1 MIATGNHAV
10 AYAVKAARADVVAAY
25 PITPQTQIVE
35 KLAEFLTNGEM
46 RGKYIRVESEHSALS
61 ACYGAAACGARA
73 FTATS
78 SQGLLYMNEVVFW
91 TGLGRIPMVM
101 AVVNRALAP
110 PWTIWNEHTDQL
122 AQRDTGW
129 LSMMCESVQEAY
141 DTTIQAFR
149 VAEDEKVMQP
159 VMFGLDAFSLS
170 HTAERLDIM
179 PQEDVDAFLPRLD
192 PSKLPVLMD
201 TERPVTYGNMI
212 GPDALMEIRHLIKD
226 AFEDSKQVI
235 EESARAFERAT
246 GRRQVGLI
254 EGYRCADAE
263 VVIGVAGSSSGDA
276 KDAADALRDEG
287 VRAGVMRI
295 KSVRPFP
302 SEAILKVTRG
312 AKVVAVVDRDY
323 SFGKGGI
330 LATEV
335 ASVIGQKAARYIA
348 GLGGRDIK
356 PEDFQGIAMDA
367 LRSAEAGKAAGREVW
382 WGLKDNGNAGGNRR
396 SGGVS

>member
-10 AYAVKAARADVVAAY
+10 AYAVKAARADVVSAY

-35 KLAEFLTNGEM
+35 KLSEMIANGEM
-46 RGKYIRVESEHSALS
+46 RGKYIRVESEHSALG

-78 SQGLLYMNEVVFW
+78 SQGLLYMNELVFW

-101 AVVNRALAP
+101 AIVNRALAP

-129 LSMMCESVQEAY
+129 LSMICENVQEAY
-141 DTTIQAFR
+141 DTAVQSFR
-149 VAEDEKVMQP
+149 VAEDERVMQP

-170 HTAERLDIM
+170 HTAERLDLL
-179 PQEDVDAFLPRLD
+179 PQDDVDAFLPRLD

-201 TERPVTYGNMI
+201 TAAPATYGNMI
-212 GPDALMEIRHLIKD
+212 GPDALMETRRLIRD
-226 AFEDSKQVI
+226 AFERSKQVI

-246 GRRQVGLI
+246 GRRQVGLV
-254 EGYRCADAE
+254 EDYRCADAE
-263 VVIGVAGSSSGDA
+263 VIIGVTGSSSGDA

-287 VRAGVMRI
+287 VRAGVLRMKTI
-295 KSVRPFP
+295 RPFP
-302 SEAILKVTRG
+302 SEAVLKATG
-312 AKVVAVVDRDY
+312 SAKAVAVVDRDY
-323 SFGKGGI
+323 SFGMGGI

-335 ASVIGQKAARYIA
+335 ASVIGRKIVRYVA
-348 GLGGRDIK
+348 GLGGRDIR
-356 PEDFQGIAMDA
+356 PEDFRGIAIDA
-367 LRSAEAGKAAGREVW
+367 LSSAESGDGEGREVW
-382 WGLKDNGNAGGNRR
+382 WGLKGNGDDAARRRAGGV
-396 SGGVS
+396 G